1 MIRINLLPQEERV
14 QKRKMALPGV
24 AAVAPLALVALFV
37 AAVIGITV
45 MERSRIASLNR
56 DIARS
61 EEEAR
66 RLKPQI
72 DKVNEL
78 TRRREELNTRL
89 GIIQDLDKGRFHS
102 VRLMDEVAQ
111 NVPPFLWITSFK
123 DQAGGRVQIDGVTF
137 SNLVVADLM
146 MRLERTSVFQ
156 NTDLVITE
164 KGTIETRQVTKFS
177 VTAEI
182 VPGSTTTSEATAGDP
197 MAWSLIDETT
207 TTDEP
212 EDGDGF

>member
-1 MIRINLLPQEERV
+1 MIQINLLPQEERV
-14 QKRKMALPGV
+14 QKKRVALPKIGAVVPFLMLAVFFAAIV
-24 AAVAPLALVALFV
+24 A
-37 AAVIGITV
+37 ITAI
-45 MERSRIASLNR
+45 ERSRIAGLKR
-56 DIARS
+56 DIARA

-72 DKVNEL
+72 DKINEL
-78 TRRREELNTRL
+78 TRKREELNTRL
-89 GIIQDLDKGRFHS
+89 QIIQDLDKGRFHS
-102 VRLMDEVAQ
+102 VRLMDELAQ
-111 NVPPFLWITSFK
+111 NVPPFLWVTSFK
-123 DQAGGRVQIDGVTF
+123 DQAGGRVTIDGVTF

-146 MRLERTSVFQ
+146 MRLEKTSVFQ
-156 NTDLVITE
+156 NTDLVVTE

-197 MAWSLIDETT
+197 MAWSVTDET

>member
-14 QKRKMALPGV
+14 QKRRMALPGV
-24 AAVAPLALVALFV
+24 AAVAPLALVAVFV

-45 MERSRIASLNR
+45 MERSKIASLNR
-56 DIARS
+56 DIARA

-102 VRLMDEVAQ
+102 VRLMDEVAADI
-111 NVPPFLWITSFK
+111 PAYLWLTALK
-123 DQAGGRVQIDGVTF
+123 DQGGAKVSIEGVTF

-146 MRLERTSVFQ
+146 MRLDRSDIFQ
-156 NTDLVITE
+156 NIDLVVTQ
-164 KGTIETRQVTKFS
+164 KGLIDSREVTQFT
-177 VTAEI
+177 VTADV
-182 VPGSTTTSEATAGDP
+182 VPGATTRPADAPVAALMNTEEA
-197 MAWSLIDETT
+197 
-207 TTDEP
+207 
-212 EDGDGF
+212 GDGF

>member
-1 MIRINLLPQEERV
+1 MIHINLLPQEERI
-14 QKRKMALPGV
+14 QRKRIALPAIGAVVPFLLLAVFFGAIV
-24 AAVAPLALVALFV
+24 AVTA
-37 AAVIGITV
+37 
-45 MERSRIASLNR
+45 MERSRISGLKR
-56 DIARS
+56 DIARA

-72 DKVNEL
+72 DKINEL
-78 TRRREELNTRL
+78 SRKREELNTRL
-89 GIIQDLDKGRFHS
+89 QIIQDLDKGRFHS
-102 VRLMDEVAQ
+102 VRLMDELAQ
-111 NVPPFLWITSFK
+111 NVPHYLWITNFK
-123 DQAGGRVQIDGVTF
+123 DQGGGRVQVDGVTF

-146 MRLERTSVFQ
+146 MRLEKTPVFQ

-164 KGTIETRQVTKFS
+164 KGSIENRQVTKFS

-182 VPGSTTTSEATAGDP
+182 VPGSTSASEATVGAP
-197 MAWSLIDETT
+197 VAWSLESDLT